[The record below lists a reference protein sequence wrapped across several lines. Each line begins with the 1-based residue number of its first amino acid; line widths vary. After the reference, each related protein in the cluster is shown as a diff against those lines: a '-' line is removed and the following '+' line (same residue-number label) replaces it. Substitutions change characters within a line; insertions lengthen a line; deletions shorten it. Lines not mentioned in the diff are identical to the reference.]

1 MAQAVT
7 QKQTLEVIGDA
18 SKKVADSFVAMRGA
32 IAEAGPLEPKY
43 RELINVAGFVVEKN
57 ERGFRTHCSRALQ
70 AGATPEE
77 VRQTICLLLGAS
89 AGAAVVAN
97 ALEWAE
103 ELIAAQ

>member
-18 SKKVADSFVAMRGA
+18 SKKVADSFIAMRGA

-57 ERGFRTHCSRALQ
+57 DR
-70 AGATPEE
+70 
-77 VRQTICLLLGAS
+77 
-89 AGAAVVAN
+89 
-97 ALEWAE
+97 
-103 ELIAAQ
+103 

>member
-1 MAQAVT
+1 V
-7 QKQTLEVIGDA
+7 VGDV
-18 SKKVADSFVAMRGA
+18 SKKVADSFVALRGA
-32 IAEAGPLEPKY
+32 IAECGPLEPKY

-57 ERGFRTHCSRALQ
+57 ERGFRTHCARALQ

-89 AGAAVVAN
+89 AGAAPVAT

-103 ELIAAQ
+103 ELIANR